1 MRVLILGG
9 GGFLGQ
15 KLARALLQNRS
26 LALDGQ
32 PPRPVA
38 ELILFD
44 SIEPAGLPNDPRLS
58 LVSGDLRDETTM
70 RSLLAK
76 RVDAIF
82 HLAAIVSGEAERDFE
97 LGLDVNL
104 HANLRLLELCR
115 ALDNR
120 PVLVFA
126 SSCAVF
132 GGELPDVIE
141 DHTATTPLSSYGT
154 QKAMIELLIN
164 DYSRRG
170 FVNGRS
176 LRLPTVVVRP
186 GKPNAAT
193 SSFASSI
200 IREPLQ
206 GKPAVCPVAP
216 ETELWIQSPR
226 KVIGNIIHA
235 AELPAPSLGKSRLIS
250 LPGLTVSVREM
261 VEALEAVGGKEAVD
275 RIDWQPDPFIQSIVL
290 TWPARFDTQRARR
303 LGFQWDG
310 SFREIVEA
318 FVEEEL
324 GLQ

>member
-15 KLARALLQNRS
+15 KLARSLLQKGS
-26 LALDGQ
+26 LSFDGQ
-32 PPRPVA
+32 PPRAVT

-44 SIEPAGLPNDPRLS
+44 SIEPAGLPDDPRLS
-58 LVSGDLRDETTM
+58 LVSGDLRDETMM
-70 RSLLAK
+70 RSLLAE

-97 LGLDVNL
+97 LGMDVNL

-115 ALDNR
+115 SLAYQ

-141 DHTATTPLSSYGT
+141 DHMATTPLSSYGT
-154 QKAMIELLIN
+154 QKAMVELLIN

-206 GKPAVCPVAP
+206 GKPAVCPVAS

-235 AELPAPSLGKSRLIS
+235 AELPATSLGKNRIIS

-261 VEALEAVGGKEAVD
+261 VEALEAVGGKEAAD

-290 TWPARFDTQRARR
+290 TWPAHFNTVRARR
-303 LGFQWDG
+303 QGFERDG
-310 SFREIVEA
+310 SFQEIIEI

-324 GLQ
+324 GGV

>member
-9 GGFLGQ
+9 GGFLGK
-15 KLARALLQNRS
+15 KLAQSLLQNGS
-26 LALDGQ
+26 VALDGQ
-32 PPRPVA
+32 PPQPVA

-44 SIEPAGLPNDPRLS
+44 SIEPSGLPDDPRLT
-58 LVSGDLRDETTM
+58 LISGDLRDETTM

-97 LGLDVNL
+97 LGMDVNL

-115 ALDNR
+115 TLDYR

-154 QKAMIELLIN
+154 QKAMVELLIN

-170 FVNGRS
+170 FANGRS

-235 AELPAPSLGKSRLIS
+235 AELPAAALGKSRIIS
-250 LPGLTVSVREM
+250 LPGLTVSVSEM
-261 VEALEAVGGKEAVD
+261 VEDLEAVGGKQAVD
-275 RIDWQPDPFIQSIVL
+275 RINWQPDPFIQSIVL
-290 TWPARFDTQRARR
+290 TWPSRFDTPRARR

-310 SFREIVEA
+310 SFREVIEI
-318 FVEEEL
+318 FMEEEL
-324 GLQ
+324 V